1 MGTGWGVVYL
11 RLVSRAGRGDSD
23 SRKPRWE
30 RQYTLGNPMHLE
42 YREFFFFFLTSG
54 DEGRKSSARSC
65 GTVQAMEGV

>member
-42 YREFFFFFLTSG
+42 YREFFFFFF
-54 DEGRKSSARSC
+54 
-65 GTVQAMEGV
+65 